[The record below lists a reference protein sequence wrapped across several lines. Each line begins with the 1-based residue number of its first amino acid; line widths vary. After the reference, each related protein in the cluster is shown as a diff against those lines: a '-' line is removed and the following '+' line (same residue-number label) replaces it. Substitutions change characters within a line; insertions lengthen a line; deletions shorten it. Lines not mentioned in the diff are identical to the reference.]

1 MRKREAVAGSLS
13 VQPAPPKSTPIGLYA
28 LAGALVLAVGAG
40 AYFMTRGA
48 GSGEKVEELSQALLA
63 SQLELME
70 RSLSQKDYQ
79 AALSQAEE
87 LLRSDPANADAQRVS
102 AEARAALQKIDDAVG
117 AARSALERGAMQ
129 EAAEA
134 LATVLALDPSH
145 PLGVELSGQLND
157 HFQSQAERAR
167 SEMESS
173 RAAAQSAGAQERP
186 EFSRADTARQQ
197 ATDEFNREV
206 YTNAA
211 KKYLEARDLYQLSRN
226 QHQQQQAQK
235 RAQTEREAEAG
246 QQARATRESLETRL
260 RQAETTWT
268 RARQQ
273 PANAALAQQP
283 SYQRAMAEEGVA
295 ERFKTTGDLEAAAQ
309 AYERASSY
317 LESARREL
325 SDAEARRTQEE
336 SRRAAAVPT
345 TAATTAPPTTS
356 APTRVQDEGAIRQ
369 VLADYERALETK
381 NLALFREV
389 KPNLSAGEEKSLTDA
404 FRTTDSQQ
412 VEMTV
417 NSIAIDGDS
426 ATVNVARHD
435 IIVIRG
441 RSQDGR
447 SRPQSFVM
455 SKAGGKWVIVQIGQ

>member
-1 MRKREAVAGSLS
+1 
-13 VQPAPPKSTPIGLYA
+13 
-28 LAGALVLAVGAG
+28 
-40 AYFMTRGA
+40 
-48 GSGEKVEELSQALLA
+48 
-63 SQLELME
+63 
-70 RSLSQKDYQ
+70 
-79 AALSQAEE
+79 
-87 LLRSDPANADAQRVS
+87 
-102 AEARAALQKIDDAVG
+102 
-117 AARSALERGAMQ
+117 
-129 EAAEA
+129 
-134 LATVLALDPSH
+134 
-145 PLGVELSGQLND
+145 VELSGQLND

-186 EFSRADTARQQ
+186 EYSRADTARQQ
-197 ATDEFNREV
+197 ATDEFNREI

-317 LESARREL
+317 LESARREM
-325 SDAEARRTQEE
+325 SDAETRRTQEE

-356 APTRVQDEGAIRQ
+356 APTRVQDEAAIRQ

>member
-1 MRKREAVAGSLS
+1 
-13 VQPAPPKSTPIGLYA
+13 
-28 LAGALVLAVGAG
+28 
-40 AYFMTRGA
+40 
-48 GSGEKVEELSQALLA
+48 
-63 SQLELME
+63 
-70 RSLSQKDYQ
+70 
-79 AALSQAEE
+79 
-87 LLRSDPANADAQRVS
+87 
-102 AEARAALQKIDDAVG
+102 
-117 AARSALERGAMQ
+117 
-129 EAAEA
+129 
-134 LATVLALDPSH
+134 
-145 PLGVELSGQLND
+145 
-157 HFQSQAERAR
+157 
-167 SEMESS
+167 
-173 RAAAQSAGAQERP
+173 
-186 EFSRADTARQQ
+186 
-197 ATDEFNREV
+197 
-206 YTNAA
+206 
-211 KKYLEARDLYQLSRN
+211 
-226 QHQQQQAQK
+226 
-235 RAQTEREAEAG
+235 
-246 QQARATRESLETRL
+246 
-260 RQAETTWT
+260 
-268 RARQQ
+268 
-273 PANAALAQQP
+273 
-283 SYQRAMAEEGVA
+283 MAEEGVA

-309 AYERASSY
+309 SYERASSY
-317 LESARREL
+317 LESARREM

-356 APTRVQDEGAIRQ
+356 APTRVQDEAAIRQ